1 MDQLLDKYDAYFTE
15 ATLKPSDGGRFE
27 VTVDGDLVF
36 SKLEKD
42 RFPGDEEL
50 ATLIGKQIGAES

>member
-1 MDQLLDKYDAYFTE
+1 MGQLLDRYDAYFSE

-27 VTVDGDLVF
+27 VSIDGSTVF
-36 SKLEKD
+36 SKLESD

-50 ATLIGKQIGAES
+50 LTIVGTTIGADA

>member
-1 MDQLLDKYDAYFTE
+1 MGQLLDRYDAYFSE

-27 VTVDGDLVF
+27 VSVDGNVVF
-36 SKLEKD
+36 SKLEMD

-50 ATLIGKQIGAES
+50 TNLVATNIGADA